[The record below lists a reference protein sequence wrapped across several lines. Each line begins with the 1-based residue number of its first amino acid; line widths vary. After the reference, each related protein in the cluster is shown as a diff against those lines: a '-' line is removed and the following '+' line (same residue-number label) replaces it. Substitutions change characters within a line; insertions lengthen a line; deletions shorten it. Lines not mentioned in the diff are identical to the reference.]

1 MKSLILLIGI
11 LIITTLETKAQSDS
25 VVCLP
30 KRDVLTLANKIQL
43 LKDSLVY
50 KGHIISAQD
59 TLINTHNER
68 SLVFKSQLENRQNA
82 INTLENE
89 NKNLREAVDLLMPK
103 WYDNKWLWFGGGVA
117 SAIIAVILVN

>member
-1 MKSLILLIGI
+1 
-11 LIITTLETKAQSDS
+11 
-25 VVCLP
+25 
-30 KRDVLTLANKIQL
+30 
-43 LKDSLVY
+43 
-50 KGHIISAQD
+50 
-59 TLINTHNER
+59 
-68 SLVFKSQLENRQNA
+68 VFKSQLENRQNA